1 MPMKMKDLAP
11 EERPREKLAS
21 RGARALDNRE
31 LIAILLRTG
40 TGKRNAVEI
49 AGDLLAAAGNSLG
62 GLAESSIEEM
72 TGVTGIGTDKAVTVA
87 AAMELGKRFVY
98 EKDNTRKVPVT
109 EAMQIYRLMLPVLK
123 GLVHEECW
131 VVFLNRANYILGQ
144 EMVSSG
150 GMSSTVL
157 DVKMILRR
165 ALEKKAHGIILVHNH
180 PSGNPYP
187 GSSDIRQTENLKKA
201 AETFDISLVDH
212 IVIAGNRYYSFADEE
227 ARTV

>member
-98 EKDNTRKVPVT
+98 EEDNTRKVPVT

>member
-1 MPMKMKDLAP
+1 
-11 EERPREKLAS
+11 
-21 RGARALDNRE
+21 
-31 LIAILLRTG
+31 
-40 TGKRNAVEI
+40 
-49 AGDLLAAAGNSLG
+49 
-62 GLAESSIEEM
+62 
-72 TGVTGIGTDKAVTVA
+72 
-87 AAMELGKRFVY
+87 MELGKRFVY

-109 EAMQIYRLMLPVLK
+109 EAMQIYRLMLPLLK

>member
-98 EKDNTRKVPVT
+98 EKDATRKVPVT
-109 EAMQIYRLMLPVLK
+109 EALQIYRLMLPLLK

>member
-49 AGDLLAAAGNSLG
+49 AGDLFAATGNSLG

-98 EKDNTRKVPVT
+98 EEDNTRKVPVT

>member
-1 MPMKMKDLAP
+1 MKMKDLAP

-98 EKDNTRKVPVT
+98 EEDNTRKVPVT

>member
-1 MPMKMKDLAP
+1 MKMKDLAP

-49 AGDLLAAAGNSLG
+49 AGDLLAATGNSLG

-98 EKDNTRKVPVT
+98 EEDNTRKVPVT